1 MALVPAGFLVL
12 LILAA
17 IAVDSAVAF
26 LGRRQ
31 LGDVLASAA
40 NDAAGAAVAQGE
52 FYRSGDITIDPARAV
67 TVVCQTIDAGSGSAL
82 HHLSVA
88 VAVAGPV
95 VGVRGN
101 AMVTEVFGRL
111 LPGVGQQQVSAV
123 ATAVAAGSQ
132 VTSPPPPSDYH
143 SVTC

>member
-1 MALVPAGFLVL
+1 M
-12 LILAA
+12 
-17 IAVDSAVAF
+17 
-26 LGRRQ
+26 
-31 LGDVLASAA
+31 
-40 NDAAGAAVAQGE
+40 
-52 FYRSGDITIDPARAV
+52 
-67 TVVCQTIDAGSGSAL
+67 VCQTIDAGSGSAL